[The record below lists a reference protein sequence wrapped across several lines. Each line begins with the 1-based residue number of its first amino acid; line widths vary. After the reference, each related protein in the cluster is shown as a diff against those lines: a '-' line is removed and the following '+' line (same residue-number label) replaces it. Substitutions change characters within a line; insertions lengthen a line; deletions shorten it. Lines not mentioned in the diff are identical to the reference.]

1 VSTQWQRLDRRL
13 LVPSLAGLLLPVL
26 GFLVAFAIAG
36 WDFTT
41 GAAIVGVIMASSF
54 AMFLIVLLAHSIRYG
69 TTRFAVTDERVEL
82 RSGLVSRNHRSI
94 PRDRVRSVDLTAGPL
109 HRLLGLSV
117 VKVGTGRQI
126 KDADKDEL
134 ELNALSETQALALR
148 RELLHRDSTDSRV
161 EVLAT
166 LDRGWLRYAP
176 LTLSTV
182 AVVYAV
188 VGGITERVVEAAPSL
203 PWLFIQE
210 VGRVLSVPVV
220 LAAVIVLAGAFLVG
234 LVVSAVQYVE
244 GWWGFRLEREQ
255 SKTLL
260 VTRGLIT
267 TRSVTLEERRIRGV
281 EIAEPLLV
289 RWARGARLRVVA
301 TGVKST
307 KETPNQD
314 ALLPPATV
322 TAAHRVAAVV
332 LREPGDPTRT
342 PLTSHPRVALR
353 RRLVRAGAGWIAA
366 VAISFLLPMI
376 LHALPTWLPWFVG
389 IVGIPVAVL
398 FGLDAYRNLGHGL
411 SGDYLV
417 TRAGT
422 AVRRTVALRRSGVIG
437 WRVRRSPFQR
447 NAGLCT
453 LVATTA
459 AGRGSYRV
467 RDVRVSD
474 GLAFAEEA
482 VPGILTDFLVR
493 TTNVNKTQLVPP
505 HGAEGPQARS
515 RQPTDTPKLPQLP

>member
-1 VSTQWQRLDRRL
+1 MSTQWQRLDRRL

-26 GFLVAFAIAG
+26 GFLVAFLIAG
-36 WDFTT
+36 WDFNT
-41 GAAIVGVIMASSF
+41 GVAVVGVIMASF
-54 AMFLIVLLAHSIRYG
+54 LFMFLIVLVAHSVRYG
-69 TTRFAVTDERVEL
+69 TTRFLVTDERVEL

-126 KDADKDEL
+126 NDADKDEL
-134 ELNALSETQALALR
+134 ELNALSEVQALGLR
-148 RELLHRDSTDSRV
+148 RELLHRDSVDSRV
-161 EVLAT
+161 ELIAT
-166 LDRGWLRYAP
+166 LDRHWFRYAP

-182 AVVYAV
+182 AVVYTV
-188 VGGITERVVEAAPSL
+188 VGGVTERVVEAAPTL

-220 LAAVIVLAGAFLVG
+220 LAAMIVLAVAFLVG

-314 ALLPPATV
+314 ALLPPATAA
-322 TAAHRVAAVV
+322 AAHRVAAAV
-332 LREPGDPTRT
+332 LGVDPTGT
-342 PLTSHPRVALR
+342 PLVSHPRVALR
-353 RRLVRAGAGWIAA
+353 RRLVRAGAGWVAA
-366 VAISFLLPMI
+366 VVVSLILPMI
-376 LHALPTWLPWFVG
+376 LHALPSWLPWFVG
-389 IVGIPVAVL
+389 IAGIPVAAL
-398 FGLDAYRNLGHGL
+398 FGIDAYRNLGHAL
-411 SGDYLV
+411 SGSYLV
-417 TRAGT
+417 TRSGT
-422 AVRRTVALRRSGVIG
+422 AVRRTVALRRRGVIG

-459 AGRGSYRV
+459 AGRGAYRV

-482 VPGILTDFLVR
+482 VPGILTEFLVP
-493 TTNVNKTQLVPP
+493 V
-505 HGAEGPQARS
+505 ARRRS
-515 RQPTDTPKLPQLP
+515 QQHQ